1 MYWHQ
6 LKGEQLL
13 FWRTRE
19 AAVFVFVFPILLF
32 VLVASVYTGSI
43 TLDGVK
49 HDAASWLLTGMLGY
63 GVANTAFA
71 GLAITLVVRRELG
84 VLKRLRATPLP
95 ARTYFAAILVSTLL
109 VFALQAVALIGLG
122 HFAYGAHIPDR
133 PLAFAVTL
141 LVGALAF
148 AGIGLGTAALIRS
161 SEGSSA
167 IVNVILV
174 PMAFLSGSF
183 GPTRHYPAI
192 LRWLAEVLP
201 LRHFIR
207 IADAVALEHG
217 RLWRPG
223 DLAVLL
229 LWGIAGLAV
238 AAKRFKWEPQAA

>member
-32 VLVASVYTGSI
+32 VLVASVYTGTS
-43 TLDGVK
+43 TEDGVE
-49 HDAASWLLTGMLGY
+49 HSAASWLLIGMLGY
-63 GVANTAFA
+63 GIANTAFA
-71 GLAITLVVRRELG
+71 GLTITLVVRRELG

-95 ARTYFAAILVSTLL
+95 ALTYFAALLVSTLV
-109 VFALQAVALIGLG
+109 VFALQATVLLLLG
-122 HFAYGAHIPDR
+122 HFGYHALMPER
-133 PLAFAVTL
+133 PLPFAVAL

-148 AGIGLGTAALIRS
+148 AGVGLGSAALIRS
-161 SEGSSA
+161 GEGSSA

-174 PMAFLSGSF
+174 PMSFLSGSF
-183 GPTRHYPAI
+183 GPTRHYPQV
-192 LRWLAEVLP
+192 LQWLADLLP

-207 IADAVALEHG
+207 IVNAVALEHG
-217 RLWRPG
+217 SLWRPV

-229 LWGIAGLAV
+229 AWGVAGIVLA
-238 AAKRFKWEPQAA
+238 ARRFRWEPQAA